1 MSKPYKKTAKDLAF
15 DRERA
20 KLNATIQK
28 QKDQIFELT
37 RSINAAN
44 MEIESL
50 KMTITVL
57 EGALQI
63 PREDLIANMERTRK
77 IASFVEI
84 MSGRAAVEIEGM
96 YEDLGLK

>member
-1 MSKPYKKTAKDLAF
+1 MNKPYKKTAKDLAF
-15 DRERA
+15 DRERT
-20 KLNATIQK
+20 KLNAIIQK

-37 RSINAAN
+37 RSLNGAN

-50 KMTITVL
+50 KMTINVL
-57 EGALQI
+57 EVALQI

-84 MSGRAAVEIEGM
+84 MSGRGIVDIEDM
-96 YEDLGLK
+96 YEDLVLK